1 MSHPARLKL
10 KVVMFLIFSFL
21 FPMPHSEAEVE
32 EHVLEKIL
40 ANSLKVILLENHK
53 APVITFQ
60 VWYRVG
66 CRNEE
71 N

>member
-1 MSHPARLKL
+1 
-10 KVVMFLIFSFL
+10 
-21 FPMPHSEAEVE
+21 MPHSEAEVE